1 MISREKQATDGATRA
16 IKTVREN
23 LRKSNKLAE
32 LIKKTK
38 RALNAEYEKRR
49 VEPDEDDTMA
59 LILVKLTLCEKWD
72 I

>member
-38 RALNAEYEKRR
+38 RALNAEYQKRR
-49 VEPDEDDTMA
+49 VEPDEDDMMA
-59 LILVKLTLCEKWD
+59 LVLVKLTLCEKWD